1 MTDYFSLF
9 NLPRRPL
16 IDSGKLNDAFARR
29 SAENQA
35 MQRGEALVLNEAF
48 RVLSDPVSRLDH
60 LLGLESMDLRNRAI
74 SSEVELWFGKV
85 AEILHRF
92 DEIHYQFTQESIH
105 LLRAA
110 KFQLLQESL
119 GVVEEFSA
127 GLESLRES
135 LNQELSEI
143 DEGWPD
149 NRPEALPRL
158 GQLALDL
165 KFAEKWINELK
176 ERKLRFDELH

>member
-16 IDSGKLNDAFARR
+16 IDLAKLNDAFARR
-29 SAENQA
+29 SAENHA
-35 MQRGEALVLNEAF
+35 AQRKEAFVLNEAF
-48 RVLSDPVSRLDH
+48 RVLSDTVSRLDH
-60 LLGLESMDLRNRAI
+60 LLALESVNLSDRAI
-74 SSEVELWFGKV
+74 SPEVEQWFGKV

-92 DEIHYQFTQESIH
+92 DESYYQFTQESLH

-110 KFQLLQESL
+110 KLQSLQEDL
-119 GVVEEFSA
+119 AVVEECSA
-127 GLESLRES
+127 SLASLHESFE
-135 LNQELSEI
+135 QEFRKI
-143 DEGWPD
+143 DEGWPN
-149 NRPEALPRL
+149 NRAEALLRL

-165 KFAEKWINELK
+165 KFMEKWIKELK

>member
-1 MTDYFSLF
+1 
-9 NLPRRPL
+9 
-16 IDSGKLNDAFARR
+16 
-29 SAENQA
+29 
-35 MQRGEALVLNEAF
+35 
-48 RVLSDPVSRLDH
+48 
-60 LLGLESMDLRNRAI
+60 MDLRNRAI

-119 GVVEEFSA
+119 GVVEEVSV

>member
-16 IDSGKLNDAFARR
+16 IDLVKLNDGFARR
-29 SAENQA
+29 SAENHA
-35 MQRGEALVLNEAF
+35 ARRDEAVVLNGAF
-48 RVLSDPVSRLDH
+48 RVLSDTVSRLDH
-60 LLGLESMDLRNRAI
+60 LLALEAVNLHDRAI
-74 SSEVELWFGKV
+74 SPEVGQWFGKV

-92 DEIHYQFTQESIH
+92 DEIHYQFTQESLH

-110 KFQLLQESL
+110 KLRLLQADL
-119 GVVEEFSA
+119 AVVEECSA

-135 LNQELSEI
+135 LEQWLREI

-149 NRPEALPRL
+149 NRAEALPHL

-165 KFAEKWINELK
+165 KFVEKWINELK